1 MAVSGMPKTAPS
13 IPVSNGMVRPPA
25 VQPSVRAPNVRRDLK
40 PKPERGSIESDN
52 GASSV
57 GNDR

>member
-1 MAVSGMPKTAPS
+1 MAVSGMPKTAPTV
-13 IPVSNGMVRPPA
+13 PVSNGMVRPPA

-40 PKPERGSIESDN
+40 PKPERGSIGSD
-52 GASSV
+52 GASST